1 MPFPPRDLRLRIL
14 DAAAELFAQ
23 FGYGSTSVRQI
34 AESVGCTK
42 PALYYH
48 FASKEAL
55 YHEVVETRLQAALEA
70 VDGALRPDQPLEEQV
85 HTLVATLLERAEERP
100 LEVRLLATAEH
111 APASSGAPAVN
122 LVPLHMELL
131 GRLGGA
137 FEAGKARGEVRAD
150 VDPLQA
156 ALALLGMIHIHVI
169 GALYKATDALPP
181 LLTAPGNDV
190 PRAVVDLF
198 FAGIAPKDDA

>member
-1 MPFPPRDLRLRIL
+1 MSAPPRDLRVRIL
-14 DAAAELFAQ
+14 DASAELFAQ

-34 AESVGCTK
+34 AEAVGCTK

-55 YHEVVETRLQAALEA
+55 YHEVVETRLEAALAA
-70 VDGALRPDQPLEEQV
+70 VDGALVPEQSLRDQV
-85 HTLVATLLERAEERP
+85 HTLVVTLLRRAEERP

-111 APASSGAPAVN
+111 APASSGVPAVN

-131 GRLGGA
+131 SRLASA
-137 FEAGKARGEVRAD
+137 FEAGKDRGEVREH

-156 ALALLGMIHIHVI
+156 ALALLGMVHIHVI

-181 LLTAPGNDV
+181 LLTVQGPDV
-190 PRAVVDLF
+190 PTAVVDLF
-198 FAGIAPKDDA
+198 FEGIAPKDKA